1 MKSNLVKKLSVFI
14 IGLAALQVSA
24 QQQGQ
29 FSMYMIN
36 QYTANPAVAGTE
48 DYIDAKVG
56 FRSQWVGL
64 TDAPQSYYAT
74 IHGPIKKNI
83 NHKQFD
89 NVSVKPLA
97 WHSGGLMVTG
107 EVTGPLNKNAIFG
120 TYAYHIPL
128 SSNLNL
134 SLGASAGVQ
143 QYRVKAADLK
153 YDPQGNYDKA
163 TAANTSVWAPDGNV
177 GIWLYSKKFY
187 FGASS
192 MQILNKKV
200 DLASNADA
208 KSRLNRHFFATT
220 GYRIK
225 LDSAGDW
232 ALVPSIMFKAVAPT
246 PVQVDLNCKIRY
258 KDMFW
263 GGVSWRNR
271 DAFIFIV
278 GMTLEQKFDI
288 GYSYDYTTSQ
298 IGHFSSGSHE
308 IVLGYR
314 IPHLKHKPAPAQFW

>member
-14 IGLAALQVSA
+14 IGLVASHAYA

-29 FSMYMIN
+29 FSMYMVN
-36 QYTANPAVAGTE
+36 QFIANPAVAGTE

-56 FRSQWVGL
+56 FRSQWYGFNE
-64 TDAPQSYYAT
+64 APQSYYGT

-97 WHSGGLMVTG
+97 WHSGGFTVTG
-107 EVTGPLNKNAIFG
+107 EQTGVINKNAIFG

-128 SSNLNL
+128 TTKLNV
-134 SLGASAGVQ
+134 SLGASLGVQ
-143 QYRVKAADLK
+143 QYRLK
-153 YDPQGNYDKA
+153 MENMKLDPQNSIDKA
-163 TAANTSVWAPDGNV
+163 VSNNTSVWAPDGNV
-177 GIWLYSKKFY
+177 GIWLYTKKLY

-192 MQILNKKV
+192 MQILDKKI
-200 DLASNADA
+200 DLASNAEA
-208 KSRLNRHFFATT
+208 KSRLSRHFFATA

-225 LDSAGDW
+225 LDSAGEW
-232 ALVPSIMFKAVAPT
+232 ALVPSVMFKYVSPT
-246 PVQVDLNCKIRY
+246 LPQFDLNCKIRY
-258 KDMFW
+258 RDMFW
-263 GGVSWRNR
+263 GGLSYRHR
-271 DAFIFIV
+271 DAVVFII
-278 GMTLEQKFDI
+278 GMTLEEKFDI

-298 IGHFSSGSHE
+298 IRNFSYGSHE
-308 IVLGYR
+308 VVLGYR